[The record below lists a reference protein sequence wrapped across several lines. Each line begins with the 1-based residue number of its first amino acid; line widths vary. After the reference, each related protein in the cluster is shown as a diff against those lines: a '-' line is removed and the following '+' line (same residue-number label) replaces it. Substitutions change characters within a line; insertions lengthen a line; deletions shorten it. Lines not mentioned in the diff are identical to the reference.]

1 MHRVNADLKRTQ
13 NKPKRFKQPYFNATA
28 AHEQTLSLLTCE
40 EENKGEFGVQ
50 VKRHSVWMPR
60 LGTCIASTA
69 HILTLRARCALHS
82 HHIPFIPVFTCAEA
96 REKNTRTPN
105 EHSVDNPNVLTK
117 QPTRTQCVSVR

>member
-1 MHRVNADLKRTQ
+1 MHRLNAGLKRTQ

-40 EENKGEFGVQ
+40 EGNKGELEIQ
-50 VKRHSVWMPR
+50 VKCHSVWMPR
-60 LGTCIASTA
+60 KGICIASTA
-69 HILTLRARCALHS
+69 HILTVRARCALHS
-82 HHIPFIPVFTCAEA
+82 HHIPFIPVFTCAEHE
-96 REKNTRTPN
+96 RRKPDPPN